1 MRKAFRPDCSQVK
14 QYCFTLIEL
23 LVVIAIIAILAAM
36 LLPALQKARERG
48 KASSCVS
55 NLKQLSVATQSY
67 AGDNDDYLVPTNIG
81 TDANAWWQ
89 LFYRGNYAK
98 ALCSRVNAKGEVG
111 GAIPICPGTEH
122 LNGKIA
128 TSKGGEINNYLTSKG
143 EISNFGGYGRD
154 ERMGAYGTSWPG
166 QKLSQFRW
174 PSQKWNFV
182 DAFKGRLSESINW
195 WGTRSNGRSR
205 VGINWLAHQNQTQ
218 FATIDGRVG
227 STPWFDGGT
236 IMTTINGKKINAV
249 WYHFRGRVFRGLCEH
264 VGVETSCG
272 FCE

>member
-1 MRKAFRPDCSQVK
+1 MK
-14 QYCFTLIEL
+14 QKHFTLIEL

-48 KASSCVS
+48 KASSCVN
-55 NLKQLSVATQSY
+55 NLKQLATATQSY
-67 AGDNDDYLVPTNIG
+67 AGDNDDYLVPTNMG
-81 TDANAWWQ
+81 TDAFAWWK
-89 LFYRGNYAK
+89 LFYNNNYAK
-98 ALCSRVNAKGEVG
+98 GLCSRVDAKGNVG

-122 LNGKIA
+122 LDGKIA
-128 TSKGGEINNYLTSKG
+128 TSNGGEINNYLTSKG

-195 WGTRSNGRSR
+195 WGSSASNGRSR
-205 VGINWLAHQNQTQ
+205 VGINWLAHQKQTQ
-218 FATIDGRVG
+218 FAAIDGRVG
-227 STPWFDGGT
+227 STPFFEGGK
-236 IMTTINGKKINAV
+236 IMAIHNGKKINAL
-249 WYHFRGRVFRGLCEH
+249 WYHFRGRVFRGTCDH
-264 VGVETSCG
+264 GPGETSCG
-272 FCE
+272 FCK

>member
-1 MRKAFRPDCSQVK
+1 MKKNASR
-14 QYCFTLIEL
+14 FTLIEL

-36 LLPALQKARERG
+36 LLPTLSSAKENG
-48 KASSCVS
+48 KYVSCVN
-55 NLKQLSVATQSY
+55 NLKQLSTATQSY
-67 AGDNDDYLVPTNIG
+67 AGDYDDCLVPVRMI
-81 TDANAWWQ
+81 DDSFAWWR
-89 LFYRGNYAK
+89 LFYNGKYAQG
-98 ALCSRVNAKGEVG
+98 LCSRVNGKGNMA
-111 GAIPICPGTEH
+111 GAIPLCPATEH
-122 LNGKIA
+122 LEGKIA
-128 TSKGGEINNYLTSKG
+128 TSNGGDINNYLNNKG
-143 EISNFGGYGRD
+143 EHSSYGGYGRD
-154 ERMGAYGTSWPG
+154 DHMGAYKSNWAG